1 MNDKIDYTRSGGGP
15 TGWMVR
21 NGVTPNLLMLVL
33 LVGGLLMAGNI
44 KQEVFPEFT
53 LDFVTVTVPYPGAS
67 PAEVEQGIVLAVEE
81 EVRGIDGVKEVTST
95 ANEGSG
101 RVSIELEE
109 GGDTQRAYQDIKQAV
124 DRIVTFPEDAEKPR
138 VSLLSR
144 RRQVVELVVHGDVS
158 EWTLRGVLE
167 EVRDEL
173 LQDPGITQVDV
184 IGARDYVIAIEIP
197 QEKLRAY
204 GLTLGEVAR
213 AVDQAAVELPGGS
226 VRTEAGE
233 IMLRM
238 RERRDW
244 ADEFARIPI
253 ITGGDGSILTLADIG
268 DVVDGFEDTDRVGT
282 FDGQL
287 AMRLDVYRIG
297 DQTPIGVSEAVHER
311 IEEIEPGLPPGIGI
325 DILNDRSD
333 IYAQRLNLLL
343 RNGSIG
349 LLLVFIV
356 LGLFLELRVAF
367 WVAMGIPTSFLGALL
382 FLPLADISINMIS
395 MFAFIVALGIVVD
408 DAIVAGENIYE
419 YRKRGMGAIQAA
431 IKGARDVMVPI
442 TFSILTNI
450 AAFIPLTLVPGM
462 MGKIWRVIPIVIST
476 VFIISWVESLLILPS
491 HMGHGKE
498 GGRPWRL
505 PGQRRLS
512 EWLANFSEETYG
524 GFAEKFLRRRYL
536 TLSMGLAVLV
546 VVLGYVISGRMG
558 MQMMPRVESDI
569 SVVTAVLPYGSPLS
583 ETQEVRDRLTA
594 GFERAVAGVGREQEC
609 TGLFALIDGSRV
621 EVTAFLTDSKVRPM
635 TTTDLTAAWRRET
648 GEIPGLESLRFESD
662 RGGPGSGKSLTVEL
676 SHRDIATLEA
686 AGASVAASLAEFSNV
701 KDIDDGFAGGKE
713 QLDYTMTDRGLSLG
727 LTAGDVARQLRNS
740 FYGSEALRQQR
751 GRSEVRVLVRL
762 PEAERI
768 SEFDIEELMI
778 RTPAGTDVPLRE
790 VAEVERG
797 RAYTSI
803 TRRNGRR
810 TQQVTADVEPP
821 SQTNQVNAVLS
832 AQILPQLQEDYPG
845 LSSVYEGREA
855 DMRESTSSLYS
866 GFGMAMLGIYV
877 LLAIPFRSYTRPA
890 VVMFSI
896 PFGIVGAVF
905 GHLIMGYSMSLISM
919 MGIVALSG
927 VVVNDA
933 LVLVDFT
940 DKMRQAGHPP
950 AEAVRL
956 AGVRRFRP
964 ILLTTLTTFGGL
976 APMIFETS
984 RQARFM
990 IPMALS
996 LGYGVVFATAIT
1008 LVMVPCLYLVVEDAH
1023 ELAAR
1028 IGARIQR
1035 HLPDRGASS

>member
-1 MNDKIDYTRSGGGP
+1 VSDKIDFTKSGGGVI
-15 TGWMVR
+15 GWMVR
-21 NGVTPNLLMLVL
+21 NRVTPNLLMLVL

-53 LDFVTVTVPYPGAS
+53 LDFVNVSVPYPGAS
-67 PAEVEQGIVLAVEE
+67 PEEVEQGIILAVEE
-81 EVRGIDGVKEVTST
+81 EVRGIDGVKEVNST
-95 ANEGSG
+95 AGESFGT
-101 RVSIELEE
+101 VSIELED
-109 GGDTQRAYQDIKQAV
+109 GDDTQRAYQDIKQAV

-138 VSLLSR
+138 VSLISR
-144 RRQVVELVVHGDVS
+144 RRRVVELVVHGDVD
-158 EWTLRGVLE
+158 EWTLRGALE
-167 EVRDEL
+167 EIRDEL

-184 IGARDYVIAIEIP
+184 VGARDYVVSIEIP
-197 QEKLRAY
+197 QEKLRSH
-204 GLTLGEVAR
+204 GLTLGAVAQ
-213 AVDQAAVELPGGS
+213 AVDRAAVEMPGGS

-238 RERRDW
+238 KERRDW
-244 ADEFARIPI
+244 ADDFARIPI
-253 ITGGDGSILTLADIG
+253 ISGADGSILTLSELG
-268 DVVDGFEDTDRVGT
+268 DVKDGFEETDKLAT
-282 FDGQL
+282 FDGEL
-287 AMRLDVYRIG
+287 AMSLDIYRLG
-297 DQTPIGVSEAVHER
+297 DQTPIGVSEAVHAR
-311 IEEIEPGLPPGIGI
+311 VEEIKSGLPPKI
-325 DILNDRSD
+325 DIDVLNDRSD
-333 IYAQRLNLLL
+333 MYRQRLNLLL

-349 LLLVFIV
+349 LVLVFIV

-367 WVAMGIPTSFLGALL
+367 WVAMGIPTSFLGALF
-382 FLPLADISINMIS
+382 FLPAADISINMIS

-431 IKGARDVMVPI
+431 IQGARDVMVPI

-450 AAFIPLTLVPGM
+450 AAFIPLALVPGV

-512 EWLANFSEETYG
+512 AWLDNFASVTYYRLAT
-524 GFAEKFLRRRYL
+524 GFLGRRYL
-536 TLSMGLAVLV
+536 TLAIGVAVLV
-546 VVLGYVISGRMG
+546 VVLGYVASGRMG

-569 SVVTAVLPYGSPLS
+569 SVVTAVLPYGSPIS
-583 ETQEVRDRLTA
+583 ESQKVRDRLAA
-594 GFERAVAGVGREQEC
+594 GFERSVAEVGRDSEC
-609 TGLFALIDGSRV
+609 TGLFAMIEGSTV
-621 EVTAFLTDSKVRPM
+621 ELRAYLTDSDVRPIS
-635 TTTDLTAAWRRET
+635 TTDLTAAWRREV

-676 SHRDIATLEA
+676 SHRDISTLEA
-686 AGASVAASLAEFSNV
+686 SGASLASSLAEFANV
-701 KDIDDGFAGGKE
+701 KDVDDGFAGGKE
-713 QLDYTMTDRGLSLG
+713 QLDFVMTDRGLSLG
-727 LTAGDVARQLRNS
+727 LTAADVARQLRNS

-762 PEAERI
+762 PANERT
-768 SEFDIEELMI
+768 SEYDVEELMI

-790 VAEVERG
+790 VADVERG

-810 TQQVTADVEPP
+810 TQQVTADVDPP

-832 AQILPQLQEDYPG
+832 EQILPRLQQDYPG
-845 LSSVYEGREA
+845 LSTVYEGREA
-855 DMRESTSSLYS
+855 DMRESISTLYT
-866 GFGMAMLGIYV
+866 GFGMAMLVIYV
-877 LLAIPFRSYTRPA
+877 LLAIPFRSYTRPL
-890 VVMFSI
+890 VIMFSI
-896 PFGIVGAVF
+896 PFGIVGAVI
-905 GHLIMGYSMSLISM
+905 GHLIMGYSMSLTSM

-933 LVLVDFT
+933 LVLIDFT
-940 DKMRQAGHPP
+940 GKLREEGYSP
-950 AEAVRL
+950 ADAVRL

-996 LGYGVVFATAIT
+996 LGYGVVFATTIT
-1008 LVMVPCLYLVVEDAH
+1008 LIMVPCLYLVVEDSH
-1023 ELAAR
+1023 RWGEKIAAWAGT
-1028 IGARIQR
+1028 II
-1035 HLPDRGASS
+1035 PKRG

>member
-1 MNDKIDYTRSGGGP
+1 MSDKIDFTKSGGGVI
-15 TGWMVR
+15 GWMVR
-21 NGVTPNLLMLVL
+21 NRVTPNLLMLVL
-33 LVGGLLMAGNI
+33 LIGGLLMAGNI

-53 LDFVTVTVPYPGAS
+53 LDFVNVSVPYPGAS
-67 PAEVEQGIVLAVEE
+67 PEEVEQGIILAVEE
-81 EVRGIDGVKEVTST
+81 EVRGIDGVKEVNST
-95 ANEGSG
+95 AGESYGT
-101 RVSIELEE
+101 VSIELDE

-138 VSLLSR
+138 VSLISR
-144 RRQVVELVVHGDVS
+144 RRRVVELVVHGDVD
-158 EWTLRGVLE
+158 EWTLRGALE
-167 EVRDEL
+167 EIRDEL

-184 IGARDYVIAIEIP
+184 VGARDYVISIEIS
-197 QEKLRAY
+197 QENLRSH
-204 GLTLGEVAR
+204 GLTLGAVAL
-213 AVDQAAVELPGGS
+213 AVDRAAVEMPGGS

-238 RERRDW
+238 KERRDW
-244 ADEFARIPI
+244 ADDFGRIPI
-253 ITGGDGSILTLADIG
+253 ISGADGSILTLSELG
-268 DVVDGFEDTDRVGT
+268 DVKDGFEDTDKIAT
-282 FDGQL
+282 FDGEL
-287 AMRLDVYRIG
+287 AMSLDIYRLG
-297 DQTPIGVSEAVHER
+297 DQTPIGVSEAVHAR
-311 IEEIEPGLPPGIGI
+311 VEEIKPGLPPKI
-325 DILNDRSD
+325 DIDVLNDRSD
-333 IYAQRLNLLL
+333 MYRQRLNLLL

-349 LLLVFIV
+349 LALVFIV

-367 WVAMGIPTSFLGALL
+367 WVAMGIPTSFLGALF
-382 FLPLADISINMIS
+382 FLPAADISINMIS

-408 DAIVAGENIYE
+408 DAIVAGENIYD

-431 IKGARDVMVPI
+431 IQGARDVMVPI

-450 AAFIPLTLVPGM
+450 AAFIPLALVPGV

-512 EWLANFSEETYG
+512 AWLET
-524 GFAEKFLRRRYL
+524 FASVTYDRLATRFLGRRYL
-536 TLSMGLAVLV
+536 TLAIGVAVLMV
-546 VVLGYVISGRMG
+546 VMGYVASGRMG

-583 ETQEVRDRLTA
+583 ESQKVRDRLAA
-594 GFERAVAGVGREQEC
+594 GFERSIAEVGRDSEC
-609 TGLFALIDGSRV
+609 TGLFAMIEGSTV
-621 EVTAFLTDSKVRPM
+621 EMRAYLTDSDVRPIS
-635 TTTDLTAAWRRET
+635 TTDLTAAWRREV

-676 SHRDIATLEA
+676 SHRDISTLEA
-686 AGASVAASLAEFSNV
+686 AGAGLASSLAEFANV
-701 KDIDDGFAGGKE
+701 KDVDDGFAGGKE
-713 QLDYTMTDRGLSLG
+713 QLDFVMTDRGLSLG
-727 LTAGDVARQLRNS
+727 LTAADVARQLRNS

-762 PEAERI
+762 PVNERT
-768 SEFDIEELMI
+768 SEYDVEELMI

-790 VAEVERG
+790 VADVERG

-810 TQQVTADVEPP
+810 TQQVTADVDPP

-832 AQILPQLQEDYPG
+832 EQILPQLQQDYPG
-845 LSSVYEGREA
+845 LSTVYEGREA
-855 DMRESTSSLYS
+855 DMRESISTLYT
-866 GFGMAMLGIYV
+866 GFGMAMLVIYV
-877 LLAIPFRSYTRPA
+877 LLAIPFRSYTRPL
-890 VVMFSI
+890 VIMFSI
-896 PFGIVGAVF
+896 PFGIVGAVI

-933 LVLVDFT
+933 LVLIDFT
-940 DKMRQAGHPP
+940 GKLREEGYSP
-950 AEAVRL
+950 ADAVRL

-996 LGYGVVFATAIT
+996 LGYGVVFATTIT
-1008 LVMVPCLYLVVEDAH
+1008 LIMVPCLYLAVEDSHRLGEKITAW
-1023 ELAAR
+1023 AGT
-1028 IGARIQR
+1028 II
-1035 HLPDRGASS
+1035 PKRG